1 MIHLDANYLVLATVA
16 GSAEASRIRV
26 WLASGEQLGT
36 SSIAWMEFV
45 TGPVNARVVAA
56 VSQVIQER
64 IDPVGRDE
72 AELAAHLFNLVG
84 RKRALRYDCLIA
96 ASAIVRNAALATSN
110 ANDFT
115 PLVPHGLTLAS

>member
-16 GSAEASRIRV
+16 GSAEARRIRA

-84 RKRALRYDCLIA
+84 RNRALRYDCLIA